1 MELTGNIG
9 DHISPGRRRLC
20 MIEKERSGAETS
32 NCIKRRRRDRS
43 TFALS
48 CNNQQICQ
56 QQQRPL
62 GDSTAALATT

>member
-1 MELTGNIG
+1 
-9 DHISPGRRRLC
+9 
-20 MIEKERSGAETS
+20 MIEEERSGAETS
-32 NCIKRRRRDRS
+32 NCIKRRRRDHS

-62 GDSTAALATT
+62 GDSTAALATS